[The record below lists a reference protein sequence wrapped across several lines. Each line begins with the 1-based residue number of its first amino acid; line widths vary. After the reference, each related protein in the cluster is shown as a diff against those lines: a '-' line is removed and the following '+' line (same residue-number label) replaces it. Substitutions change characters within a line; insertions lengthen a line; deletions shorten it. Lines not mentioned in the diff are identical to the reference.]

1 MEKHPCPG
9 VQHYDFIARMDLA
22 YAAADAVVTRSGA
35 STVSELCAM
44 HKAAIFVPS
53 PNVAEDHQ
61 THNAMA
67 LVRKDAALIVR
78 DAEAA
83 EKLMPTALDLLGNPE
98 RIRQI
103 EGNVAPLARLDAAQ
117 TIVDEVYKLI

>member
-1 MEKHPCPG
+1 M
-9 VQHYDFIARMDLA
+9 
-22 YAAADAVVTRSGA
+22 
-35 STVSELCAM
+35 
-44 HKAAIFVPS
+44 
-53 PNVAEDHQ
+53 
-61 THNAMA
+61 
-67 LVRKDAALIVR
+67 R